1 MIDKHKDDGRIA
13 HAHDPSYGLNIMV
26 WLILVSLTVITIAI
40 AGIDLGNLTLA
51 VALLIAGIKSV
62 FVINYFMHIKFED
75 ALFKVFLL
83 LVLLVLLIV
92 LVLTGFDVF
101 YR

>member
-1 MIDKHKDDGRIA
+1 MIENHKDDGRIA
-13 HAHDPSYGLNIMV
+13 HAHDPSYGINIMV

-40 AGIDLGNLTLA
+40 AGVDLGSLTLA
-51 VALLIAGIKSV
+51 VALFIAGIKSV

-75 ALFKVFLL
+75 VLFKVFLL
-83 LVLLVLLIV
+83 LVLLVLMIV

>member
-1 MIDKHKDDGRIA
+1 MVDNHKDDGRIA
-13 HAHDPSYGLNIMV
+13 HAHDPSYGINIMV
-26 WLILVSLTVITIAI
+26 WLILVSLTVITIAV
-40 AGIDLGNLTLA
+40 AGVDLGSLTLA

-75 ALFKVFLL
+75 VLFKVFLL
-83 LVLLVLLIV
+83 LVLLVLMIV